1 MKTILKL
8 IVLPLYLLNTLEKG
22 LSDWNIIR
30 VAFGKGKNNH
40 EIINGTVL
48 RVHYPKGSYSPS
60 KLPVGGIG
68 FYSNPDEINM
78 ATEVLLKYQVK
89 FDKTFDPV
97 LGGKLPGLFIN
108 TGANTTGGSGGKH
121 TDNAS
126 CRIAWRANFSAEA
139 YLYLPTFNTDVVR
152 RQGTFN
158 TDVVR
163 RQGTFNTTS
172 NQTQSQ
178 EYNSLVIK
186 NGEYGDSLWRNK
198 LRFDPDNWNDVSIQL
213 RLNNVKDNI
222 PIQDGLLQVTINNI
236 TQKFDKIIWRT
247 DTKHFIN
254 TIIFETFFGGSSPK
268 TATPHDTWTYFQN
281 VQVQKIN

>member
-1 MKTILKL
+1 MVLKIISL
-8 IVLPLYLLNTLEKG
+8 SLYLLSTLEKG
-22 LSDWNIIR
+22 LSEWNIVR
-30 VAFGKGKNNH
+30 VAFGKNNNNH
-40 EIINGTVL
+40 KIINDTVL
-48 RVHYPKGSYSPS
+48 EIHYPKGSYSPS

-78 ATEVLLKYQVK
+78 AREVLLKYQVK
-89 FDKTFDPV
+89 FDKTFNPV
-97 LGGKLPGLFIN
+97 LGGKLPGLFVN
-108 TGANTTGGSGGKH
+108 TGRNTTGGSGGKH

-139 YLYLPTFNTDVVR
+139 YLYLPTFNT
-152 RQGTFN
+152 
-158 TDVVR
+158 
-163 RQGTFNTTS
+163 TS

-186 NGEYGDSLWRNK
+186 NGEYGDSLWRNQ

-222 PIQDGLLQVTINNI
+222 AIQDGLLQVTINNI

-247 DTKHFIN
+247 DNKHFIN

>member
-1 MKTILKL
+1 MKTIFKL

-68 FYSNPDEINM
+68 FYSNPLEIKGSR
-78 ATEVLLKYQVK
+78 EVLLTYQIK

-108 TGANTTGGSGGKH
+108 TGTNTTGGSGAKH

-139 YLYLPTFNTDVVR
+139 YLYLPT
-152 RQGTFN
+152 
-158 TDVVR
+158 
-163 RQGTFNTTS
+163 
-172 NQTQSQ
+172 NQTQ
-178 EYNSLVIK
+178 EYESLVIK
-186 NGEYGDSLWRNK
+186 NGQYGDSLWRNQ
-198 LRFDPDNWNDVSIQL
+198 LRFDPYNWNNVSIQL
-213 RLNNVKDNI
+213 RLNNVKDNVA
-222 PIQDGLLQVTINNI
+222 IQDGLLQVTINN
-236 TQKFDKIIWRT
+236 TTRKFDKIIWRT

-254 TIIFETFFGGSSPK
+254 TIIFETFFGGSLPK

-281 VQVQKIN
+281 VQVQKLN

>member
-1 MKTILKL
+1 MKINKDL
-8 IVLPLYLLNTLEKG
+8 IALPLYLLSILEKG
-22 LSDWNIIR
+22 ISDWNIIR
-30 VAFGKGKNNH
+30 VAFGKGNNNH

-48 RVHYPKGSYSPS
+48 AVHYPKGSYSPS

-78 ATEVLLKYQVK
+78 AKEVLLTYQVK
-89 FDKTFDPV
+89 FDETFDPV

-108 TGANTTGGSGGKH
+108 AGANTTGGSGGKH

-139 YLYLPTFNTDVVR
+139 YLYLPK
-152 RQGTFN
+152 
-158 TDVVR
+158 
-163 RQGTFNTTS
+163 S
-172 NQTQSQ
+172 NQIQSQ
-178 EYNSLVIK
+178 EYESLVIK
-186 NGEYGDSLWRNK
+186 NGQYGDSLWRHQ
-198 LRFDPDNWNDVSIQL
+198 LRFDSHNWNNVSIQL
-213 RLNNVKDNI
+213 RLNNLKDNVA
-222 PIQDGLLQVTINNI
+222 IQDGLLQVTINNI

-281 VQVQKIN
+281 VQVQKLN